1 MIVAFARHCAEVIA
15 LALFVA
21 MVGLWAS
28 LLTGGFAVA

>member
-1 MIVAFARHCAEVIA
+1 MVAFARHCAEVIA

-28 LLTGGFAVA
+28 LLSGGLVIA